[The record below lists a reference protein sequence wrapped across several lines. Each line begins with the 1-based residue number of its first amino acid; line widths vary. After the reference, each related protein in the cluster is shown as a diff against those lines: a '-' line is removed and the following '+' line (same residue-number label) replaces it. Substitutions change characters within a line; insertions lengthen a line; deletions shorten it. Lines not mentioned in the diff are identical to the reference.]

1 MSVKDYIDRI
11 SFAQLMRQSTFPTWD
26 AESCHTFIDTIPE
39 INWWREHLGLTFAQL
54 AAVTGVRYPR
64 LYGANK
70 MTEEDYQRVLAYL
83 NSIHQG
89 EERLALLDHDIA
101 IYSGLIEAN
110 RGVMEY
116 RDLTEKEQAQDT
128 KARATLEVLYI
139 AREPLY
145 HSPPDP
151 EPEPLPEPVVVAT
164 DLQQKQTCLRCG
176 VTWMPRVA
184 SPVLC
189 PRCRSPYWNRPR
201 RNAARA

>member
-184 SPVLC
+184 QPVRC
-189 PRCRSPYWNRPR
+189 PRCQSPYWNRPR
-201 RNAARA
+201 RVAMHP

>member
-139 AREPLY
+139 AREPL
-145 HSPPDP
+145 
-151 EPEPLPEPVVVAT
+151 
-164 DLQQKQTCLRCG
+164 
-176 VTWMPRVA
+176 
-184 SPVLC
+184 
-189 PRCRSPYWNRPR
+189 
-201 RNAARA
+201 